1 MKIVETS
8 VFTKRLLSL
17 MAEEDYRNLQNEL
30 ILFPD
35 KGKII
40 RGSGGLRKIRW
51 SIPGRG
57 KSGGVRVIYYLV
69 IERETI
75 LMLFIFGKNEQANL
89 TQKQL
94 NKLKTLV
101 KEELK

>member
-1 MKIVETS
+1 MP
-8 VFTKRLLSL
+8 
-17 MAEEDYRNLQNEL
+17 EEDYRNLQNEL
-30 ILFPD
+30 ILYPE

-69 IERETI
+69 TERKTI

-94 NKLKTLV
+94 NILKFLV